1 MASET
6 ARGLGGLNARYTA
19 EGLTAD
25 EVRER
30 VEKGLT
36 NEFRLKTS
44 RPLAHIIRANVF
56 NRFNAVLGALA
67 VIVLVMD
74 SPRDALFGMVLVFN
88 TLIGIVQEWRAKRT
102 LDRLSLLSAPRAVV
116 VRGGEKMEIPREA
129 IVLDDLVELRPGD
142 QVLVDGEVLAGG
154 GLEVDESLLTGESVP
169 ALKNPGDRLLSGSFV
184 VSGTGR
190 FRATAVGE
198 EAYAQRIAAQARRF
212 TVVSS
217 DLRQAINTVLRYIT
231 WIMMPVAL
239 AFIASQLLT
248 HGTFREAV
256 ISTVAG
262 LVGMVPEGLV
272 LLTSIV
278 FAVSAVTLARRNVL
292 VQELPAVE
300 GLARVDVICLDK
312 TGTLTEGSLALQG
325 LQCVHAAEEEVREA
339 LGAFAAAFPAGNAT
353 IAALSEAF
361 PPPAGWEVSELVH
374 FSSARKWSA
383 AAFRDRGGLVLG
395 APELLLGEEGG
406 ARGTLRERAEELARE
421 GMRVLLFA
429 RAEEDLARVDH
440 AGGDPAPPPL
450 SPLALVVLMEKIR
463 PDAADTLAYFREQG
477 VGIRVISGDNPRTV
491 EAVAARVGVEGSER
505 AVDARELPDEV
516 EELAHIMEKIT
527 VYGRVVPEQKRD
539 MVHALQSRGHVV
551 AMTGDGVNDT
561 LALKDADMGIAM
573 GTGSPATKSVAQLVL
588 LDGKFSTLPGVVA
601 EGRRVMANMERVANL
616 FLTKTVYVAL
626 LALGIALVAW
636 PFPFLPRHIT
646 LVGSLTIGIPAF
658 ILSFTPSRR
667 RYRPGLLRRVLYFS
681 FPAGLIAA
689 AATFMAN
696 AMARSG
702 GVRLEESRTVA
713 VIVLT
718 IMGLAVLA
726 HLSRPLFTWKGGLT
740 GLMGGAFA
748 GVLLIPWFRDFFQ
761 LYLPRPIIL
770 VQALGIAAIFVLLLK
785 LAVRHVERR
794 LCYTTS
800 HERRRTSRGGKRL
813 SG

>member
-1 MASET
+1 MK
-6 ARGLGGLNARYTA
+6 
-19 EGLTAD
+19 
-25 EVRER
+25 ER
-30 VEKGLT
+30 VERGLT
-36 NEFRLKTS
+36 NDFRLKTS
-44 RPLAHIIRANVF
+44 RSLVHIIRANVF

-67 VIVLVMD
+67 IMVLVLD

-88 TLIGIVQEWRAKRT
+88 ALIGIVQEWRAKRT
-102 LDRLSLLSAPRAVV
+102 LDRLSLLSAPRARV
-116 VRGGEKMEIPREA
+116 VRDGMRREIPREE
-129 IVLDDLVELRPGD
+129 IVLDDLLELHAGD
-142 QVLVDGEVLAGG
+142 QVLVDGEVLASD

-169 ALKNPGDRLLSGSFV
+169 TVKSTGDVLLSGSFV
-184 VSGTGR
+184 VSGMGS

-198 EAYAQRIAAQARRF
+198 EAYAQRIAAQARRY

-231 WIMMPVAL
+231 WIMIPIAL
-239 AFIASQLLT
+239 AFITSQMLT
-248 HGTFREAV
+248 HGTLREAA

-272 LLTSIV
+272 LLTSVV
-278 FAVSAVTLARRNVL
+278 FAVSAITLARRNVL

-300 GLARVDVICLDK
+300 GLARVDVVCLDK
-312 TGTLTEGSLALQG
+312 TGTLTEGSLVVQG
-325 LQCVHAAEEEVREA
+325 LHCLDAEEEEVREA

-353 IAALSEAF
+353 IKALSEAF
-361 PPPAGWEVSELVH
+361 PAPDGWEVAGLVH

-383 AAFRDRGGLVLG
+383 ASFRSRGNLVLG
-395 APELLLGEEGG
+395 APELLMRDGGGVEGE
-406 ARGTLRERAEELARE
+406 ARRQAEELARE
-421 GMRVLLFA
+421 GLRVLLFA
-429 RAEEDLARVDH
+429 RAE
-440 AGGDPAPPPL
+440 GDPTQWDQAQPDGASVNPVPPIT
-450 SPLALVVLMEKIR
+450 PLALVVLMEKIR

-491 EAVAARVGVEGSER
+491 GAVAARVGVER
-505 AVDARELPDEV
+505 ADRVVDARELPGDV
-516 EELAHIMEKIT
+516 EELAQIMEEVT

-573 GTGSPATKSVAQLVL
+573 GSGSPATKSVAQLVL
-588 LDGKFSTLPGVVA
+588 LDGRFSTLPGVVA

-681 FPAGLIAA
+681 LPAGVIAA

-696 AMARSG
+696 AMARSS
-702 GVRLEESRTVA
+702 GVRLEEARTVA

-718 IMGLAVLA
+718 IVGLAVLA

-740 GLMGGAFA
+740 GVMGGAFA

-761 LYLPRPIIL
+761 LFLPPPVVL
-770 VQALGIAAIFVLLLK
+770 VQALGIAAVYVLLLE
-785 LAVRHVERR
+785 LAVRYVERR

-800 HERRRTSRGGKRL
+800 HGRKRPE
-813 SG
+813 G